1 MKIRTHLFIGSG
13 LLLLSA
19 QLQAE
24 QSIPVLHSIAIQEN
38 TIVFEVT
45 SYGCSR
51 DEDFELQV
59 EDGASITLIRNRVD
73 RCKRAPMAI
82 QIKRSLEKYGLSL
95 QQPFSVRNPFIPPP
109 VKHRPPAETSTAKKR
124 AVQE

>member
-1 MKIRTHLFIGSG
+1 MKICTHLYIASG
-13 LLLLSA
+13 LFLLTA
-19 QLQAE
+19 QTHAE
-24 QSIPVLHSIAIQEN
+24 PSIPALHSITIQEK

-59 EDGASITLIRNRVD
+59 EDSAGITLIRTRID
-73 RCKRAPMAI
+73 RCKRAPMVM

-95 QQPFSVRNPFIPPP
+95 QQPFSVHNPFMPPP
-109 VKHRPPAETSTAKKR
+109 VKRKPLAETNPTKKR
-124 AVQE
+124 IDHK